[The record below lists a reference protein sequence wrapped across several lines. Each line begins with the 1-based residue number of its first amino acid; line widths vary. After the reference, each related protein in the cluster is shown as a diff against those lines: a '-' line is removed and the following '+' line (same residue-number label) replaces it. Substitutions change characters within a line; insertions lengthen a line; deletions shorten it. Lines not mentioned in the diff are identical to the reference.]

1 MLRYLMHCSKH
12 LMRCVYHH
20 MHFPSI
26 HPSAYNTK
34 EPISFHRHML
44 ETYLQ
49 RFLYLGSMSIPVKVF
64 PLTEQMHQL
73 VS

>member
-12 LMRCVYHH
+12 LMRCVYRH
-20 MHFPSI
+20 MHFPSF

-34 EPISFHRHML
+34 EPISSHRHML